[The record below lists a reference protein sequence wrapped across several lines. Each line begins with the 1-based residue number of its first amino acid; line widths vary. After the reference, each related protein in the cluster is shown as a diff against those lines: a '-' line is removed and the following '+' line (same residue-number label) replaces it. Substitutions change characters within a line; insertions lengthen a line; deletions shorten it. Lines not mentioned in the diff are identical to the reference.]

1 MGTNARRTIRIVL
14 PVVLSVSVVGGW
26 ALSRSSDGVDANL
39 TRPGVTQTPGIGTNP
54 KLEGKKLE
62 FREVQD
68 VATGAMMTIRPTG
81 IPMVVNFW
89 FSTCEPCKREMPEL
103 SAAAAA
109 YNGRVQF
116 VGINPN
122 DSRESARAFI
132 DKYGVKFSVFLDNEG
147 DMVTAVGLT
156 TFPAT
161 YFLDGDGNIIVSKY
175 GELKP
180 GEIDTILRDSLGVGA

>member
-1 MGTNARRTIRIVL
+1 MRRTIRIVL
-14 PVVLSVSVVGGW
+14 PVVLLVSVVGGW

-39 TRPGVTQTPGIGTNP
+39 NRPGVTQTPGIGTNP
-54 KLEGKKLE
+54 KLVGKKLE
-62 FREVQD
+62 FREVVD
-68 VATGAMMTIRPTG
+68 VATGASMTIRPTG
-81 IPMVVNFW
+81 TPMVVNFW

-103 SAAAAA
+103 STAAQKFD
-109 YNGRVQF
+109 GKVQF

-122 DSRESARAFI
+122 DSRESAQSFI
-132 DKYGVKFSVFLDNEG
+132 DEYDVKFSVFLDNEG

-161 YFLDGDGNIIVSKY
+161 YFLDGDGNIIKAKY

-180 GEIDTILRDSLGVGA
+180 GEIETILRDSLGVDA